1 MRFLPTKKAGTANAE
16 KPSVTLSQLE
26 RQLRI
31 LWRVLILLSILSV
44 GMYMALVRLYLLGIK
59 DADNLLHLQ
68 RFVMEL
74 ERKLSSKE
82 TL

>member
-1 MRFLPTKKAGTANAE
+1 MRYLPTKNSFTANAE
-16 KPSVTLSQLE
+16 KPSVTLTQLE

-31 LWRVLILLSILSV
+31 LWRVLILLSILSL

-68 RFVMEL
+68 RVVMDL
-74 ERKLSSKE
+74 ERKLSTRE